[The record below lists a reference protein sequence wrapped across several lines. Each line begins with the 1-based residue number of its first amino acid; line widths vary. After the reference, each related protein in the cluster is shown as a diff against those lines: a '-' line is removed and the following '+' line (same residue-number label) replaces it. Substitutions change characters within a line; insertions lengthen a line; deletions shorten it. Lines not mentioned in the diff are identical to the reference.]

1 MSNTLNKRNILTIYK
16 KVKEMIRYGY
26 KVNSKTVVT
35 TVDIIGKDGNVT
47 STEKVT
53 YKQLKKLV
61 KTL

>member
-1 MSNTLNKRNILTIYK
+1 MSNTLNKRNILAIYK

-26 KVNSKTVVT
+26 KVNSNTVVT

-47 STEKVT
+47 STENVT
-53 YKQLKKLV
+53 YGQLKRLV

>member
-1 MSNTLNKRNILTIYK
+1 MSNTLNKRNILTVFK

-35 TVDIIGKDGNVT
+35 TVDIIGKDGEVT
-47 STEKVT
+47 STENVT

>member
-1 MSNTLNKRNILTIYK
+1 MSNTLNKRNILTVFK

-47 STEKVT
+47 STENVT